1 MVTNPKG
8 YRPKTTR
15 EKFPLSIDEQRSLI
29 EKAQPREKAL
39 IIFMLSTGAHPSVL
53 TDRKYKLQWTDKY
66 YSWNRPK
73 SHRKVR
79 GAWSRAM
86 KEMTMYVELRKIRSK
101 TSGYYWELINAIGKE
116 IGIRGVCPLQLR
128 HTYFVNR
135 ARLGHHP
142 FDISHGAG
150 THLKTVHDYY
160 ALGMGESKTLSTTD
174 REYLSWLMEV

>member
-8 YRPKTTR
+8 YRPKRAR
-15 EKFPLSIDEQRSLI
+15 EKFPLSIDEQRRLI
-29 EKAQPREKAL
+29 EKAEPREKAL
-39 IIFMLSTGAHPSVL
+39 IIFMISTGAHPVVL
-53 TDRKYKLQWTDKY
+53 TDRKYKLDWTEKY

-73 SHRKVR
+73 SHRKIR

-86 KEMTMYVELRKIRSK
+86 CEGDLLKELRKVRSK
-101 TSGYYWELINAIGKE
+101 TPGYYWALISLIGLD
-116 IGIRGVCPLQLR
+116 IGIKGVCPLQLR

-135 ARLGHHP
+135 ARLGHNP

-150 THLKTVHDYY
+150 TSLETVHDYY
-160 ALGMGESKTLSTTD
+160 TIGMGESKAMPDED